1 MYIHSF
7 IKVTFIV
14 YYVPSISLC
23 AKDLKT
29 NKAIKILEE
38 LILQSRARRRETN
51 KIIIKLK

>member
-7 IKVTFIV
+7 IQVTFIV